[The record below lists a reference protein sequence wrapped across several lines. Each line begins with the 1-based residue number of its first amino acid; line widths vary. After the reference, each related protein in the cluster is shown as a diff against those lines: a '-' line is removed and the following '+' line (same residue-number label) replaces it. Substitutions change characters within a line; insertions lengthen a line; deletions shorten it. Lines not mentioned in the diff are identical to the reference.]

1 MGSIINFKD
10 KCINII
16 KIYGVR
22 IQGNN
27 LQGTFWQMNMVF
39 FSCLPAAKPSGL
51 RTMGLVLLVV
61 VWGGQFV

>member
-1 MGSIINFKD
+1 MYQYNQDIWCKD
-10 KCINII
+10 TREQSPGYVLANE
-16 KIYGVR
+16 YG
-22 IQGNN
+22 
-27 LQGTFWQMNMVF
+27 F